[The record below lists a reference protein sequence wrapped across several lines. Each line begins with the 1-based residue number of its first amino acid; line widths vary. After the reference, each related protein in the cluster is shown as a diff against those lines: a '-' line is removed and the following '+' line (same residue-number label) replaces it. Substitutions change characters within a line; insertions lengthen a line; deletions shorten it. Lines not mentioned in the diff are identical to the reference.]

1 MPQKN
6 ECSNIKNLKAFLL
19 FILLSLPT
27 FFIVNKIYAA
37 DDFKSIMQLIEK
49 GEKEKAAQQIDQY
62 LKTNPNDPQVI
73 FIKGV
78 VNAELGK
85 YNEAIQAFTYL
96 TEKHPSLPEPFN
108 NLAVLYAEL
117 GDYDKAQKALE
128 SAIKTHPSYAT
139 AHVNLGDL
147 YTKRATV
154 AYNKALEIDRTNVQ
168 AKTKLSLIKK
178 LFNANDIE
186 PPVAPISTPTQVA
199 VNGDVNKK
207 PVITQVAPANPQP
220 PVAAPASASNSQPLK
235 TLPQEIPAV
244 KNNVSNIGESEI
256 NTFITEWAEAWSS
269 KNINVYLA
277 KYSPNFKTPNGES
290 FADWQDSR
298 KNRILGKDIITVEV
312 SEPRITR
319 KGDSF
324 AQVTFKQKYT
334 SNKLSQVSSKT
345 LILRKDGAVWFI
357 EQEYSGKQ

>member
-1 MPQKN
+1 MSQKN
-6 ECSNIKNLKAFLL
+6 ECSNIKNLKGFLL
-19 FILLSLPT
+19 FILLSLST
-27 FFIVNKIYAA
+27 FFISNEIYAA

-62 LKTNPNDPQVI
+62 LKMNPNDPQVI

-78 VNAELGK
+78 VNAELGR

-96 TEKHPSLPEPFN
+96 AEKHPSLPEPFN

-128 SAIKTHPSYAT
+128 SAIRTHPSYAT

-154 AYNKALEIDRTNVQ
+154 AYNKALEIDKTNVQ

-178 LFNANDIE
+178 LFNANDIKV
-186 PPVAPISTPTQVA
+186 PVTPISTPVQIATNNDGA
-199 VNGDVNKK
+199 KK
-207 PVITQVAPANPQP
+207 PVITQIAPANPTP
-220 PVAAPASASNSQPLK
+220 APASITLAPKN
-235 TLPQEIPAV
+235 LPQEVALI
-244 KNNVSNIGESEI
+244 KNNTPNNNETEI
-256 NTFITEWAEAWSS
+256 NSFVTEWADAWSS
-269 KNINVYLA
+269 KNINSYFA
-277 KYSPNFKTPNGES
+277 KYSSNFKTPNGES

-298 KNRILGKDIITVEV
+298 KNRILGKDIIAIEV
-312 SEPRITR
+312 SELKITR

-324 AQVTFKQKYT
+324 AQIIFKQKYT
-334 SNKLSQVSSKT
+334 SNKLSQISSKT
-345 LILRKDGAVWFI
+345 LILRKDDSAWFI

>member
-6 ECSNIKNLKAFLL
+6 KCSNIKNLKGFLL
-19 FILLSLPT
+19 FILLFLST
-27 FFIVNKIYAA
+27 FFIANDIYAA

-49 GEKEKAAQQIDQY
+49 GEKEKAAQQIDLY

-78 VNAELGK
+78 VKAELGK
-85 YNEAIQAFTYL
+85 YNEAILAFTYL

-117 GDYDKAQKALE
+117 GDYDKAQRALE

-154 AYNKALEIDRTNVQ
+154 AYNKALEIDKTNVQ

-178 LFNANDIE
+178 LFNANDIKA
-186 PPVAPISTPTQVA
+186 PVTPITQPTQLA
-199 VNGDVNKK
+199 ANDANKK
-207 PVITQVAPANPQP
+207 PATAQATIVTP
-220 PVAAPASASNSQPLK
+220 PPPTSNVQLPKNLSQEMPS
-235 TLPQEIPAV
+235 I
-244 KNNVSNIGESEI
+244 KNNIANNSDSEI
-256 NTFITEWAEAWSS
+256 DSFVSEWAEAWSS
-269 KNINVYLA
+269 KNINAYLA

-290 FADWQDSR
+290 FSDWQESR
-298 KNRILGKDIITVEV
+298 RNRIVGKDIITVEV
-312 SEPRITR
+312 SGTNISR
-319 KGDSF
+319 KGDSS

-334 SNKLSQVSSKT
+334 SNKLSQTSSKT
-345 LILRKDGAVWFI
+345 LILRKESSGWLI

>member
-6 ECSNIKNLKAFLL
+6 ECSNIKNLKGFLL
-19 FILLSLPT
+19 FILLSLST
-27 FFIVNKIYAA
+27 FFLATEVYAA

-62 LKTNPNDPQVI
+62 LKANPNDPQVI

-96 TEKHPSLPEPFN
+96 TEKHPNLPEPFN

-154 AYNKALEIDRTNVQ
+154 AYNKALEIDKTNVQ

-178 LFNANDIE
+178 LFNANDIKV
-186 PPVAPISTPTQVA
+186 PAAPISAPVQIATNIDT
-199 VNGDVNKK
+199 NKK
-207 PVITQVAPANPQP
+207 PAVVQVTPGNIAPPSS
-220 PVAAPASASNSQPLK
+220 AANSQPQK
-235 TLPQEIPAV
+235 SITPESPPI
-244 KNNVSNIGESEI
+244 KNNAPNLNESEI
-256 NTFITEWAEAWSS
+256 NTFLSEWAEAWSS
-269 KNINVYLA
+269 KNISAYLA

-290 FADWQDSR
+290 FSDWQESR
-298 KNRILGKDIITVEV
+298 KNRILGKDGISVEV
-312 SEPRITR
+312 SEPKIIK

-324 AQVTFKQKYT
+324 AQVNFKQKYT
-334 SNKLSQVSSKT
+334 SNKLSQISSKT
-345 LILRKDGAVWFI
+345 LILRKDGSAWLI

>member
-6 ECSNIKNLKAFLL
+6 EYSNIKNLKGFLL
-19 FILLSLPT
+19 FILLSLST
-27 FFIVNKIYAA
+27 FFIANEIYAA

-62 LKTNPNDPQVI
+62 LKANPNDPQVI

-78 VNAELGK
+78 VKAELGK

-128 SAIKTHPSYAT
+128 SAIKTHPSYST

-154 AYNKALEIDRTNVQ
+154 AYNKALEIDKTNVQ

-178 LFNANDIE
+178 LFNANDIKV
-186 PPVAPISTPTQVA
+186 PVAPISQPVQIATNEVIKKPAPAPTQA
-199 VNGDVNKK
+199 AI
-207 PVITQVAPANPQP
+207 PSAPTSNAQP
-220 PVAAPASASNSQPLK
+220 PKN
-235 TLPQEIPAV
+235 LPQEIPST
-244 KNNVSNIGESEI
+244 KNNTANNSDSEI
-256 NTFITEWAEAWSS
+256 ESFVTEWAEAWSS
-269 KNINVYLA
+269 KNITSYLA
-277 KYSPNFKTPNGES
+277 KYSPNFKTPKGES
-290 FADWQDSR
+290 FSDWQESR
-298 KNRILGKDIITVEV
+298 RNRIIGKDIITIEV
-312 SEPRITR
+312 SGTNISS
-319 KGDSF
+319 KGNSF

-334 SNKLSQVSSKT
+334 SNKLSQISSKT
-345 LILRKDGAVWFI
+345 LILRKEGSAWFI

>member
-6 ECSNIKNLKAFLL
+6 ECSNIKNIKGFLL
-19 FILLSLPT
+19 FILLSLST
-27 FFIVNKIYAA
+27 FFIANDIYAA
-37 DDFKSIMQLIEK
+37 DDFKAIMQLIEK
-49 GEKEKAAQQIDQY
+49 GEKEKAAQQIDLY

-78 VNAELGK
+78 VKAELGK
-85 YNEAIQAFTYL
+85 YNEAILAFTYL

-154 AYNKALEIDRTNVQ
+154 AYNKALEIDKTNLQ

-178 LFNANDIE
+178 LFNANDIKA
-186 PPVAPISTPTQVA
+186 PVAPTSQPVQIAT
-199 VNGDVNKK
+199 NDVNKK
-207 PVITQVAPANPQP
+207 PAIAQSTMTSPPAQTANVRP
-220 PVAAPASASNSQPLK
+220 PKN
-235 TLPQEIPAV
+235 LPQEMPSV
-244 KNNVSNIGESEI
+244 KNNIANNSDSEI
-256 NTFITEWAEAWSS
+256 DSFLAEWAEAWSS
-269 KNINVYLA
+269 KNVNAYLA
-277 KYSPNFKTPNGES
+277 KYSSNFRTPNGES
-290 FADWQDSR
+290 FSDWQESR
-298 KNRILGKDIITVEV
+298 RNRIVGKDIITVEV
-312 SEPRITR
+312 SGTNISR

-334 SNKLSQVSSKT
+334 SNKLTQISSKT
-345 LILRKDGAVWFI
+345 LILRKEGSGWFI

>member
-6 ECSNIKNLKAFLL
+6 ECSNIKNLKGFLL
-19 FILLSLPT
+19 FILLSLST
-27 FFIVNKIYAA
+27 FFIANDIYAA

-49 GEKEKAAQQIDQY
+49 GEKEKAAQQIDLY

-78 VNAELGK
+78 VKAELGK
-85 YNEAIQAFTYL
+85 YNEAILAFTYL

-154 AYNKALEIDRTNVQ
+154 AYNKALEIDKTNLQ

-178 LFNANDIE
+178 LFNANDIKA
-186 PPVAPISTPTQVA
+186 PVAPTSQPVQIAT
-199 VNGDVNKK
+199 NDVNKK
-207 PVITQVAPANPQP
+207 PAIAQSTMTSPPAQTANVQP
-220 PVAAPASASNSQPLK
+220 PK
-235 TLPQEIPAV
+235 I
-244 KNNVSNIGESEI
+244 
-256 NTFITEWAEAWSS
+256 
-269 KNINVYLA
+269 Y
-277 KYSPNFKTPNGES
+277 
-290 FADWQDSR
+290 
-298 KNRILGKDIITVEV
+298 
-312 SEPRITR
+312 
-319 KGDSF
+319 
-324 AQVTFKQKYT
+324 
-334 SNKLSQVSSKT
+334 
-345 LILRKDGAVWFI
+345 LRKCLLLKI
-357 EQEYSGKQ
+357 I

>member
-6 ECSNIKNLKAFLL
+6 ECSNIKNLKGFLL
-19 FILLSLPT
+19 FILLSLST
-27 FFIVNKIYAA
+27 FFIANEIYAV

-62 LKTNPNDPQVI
+62 LKANPNDPQVI

-78 VNAELGK
+78 VKAELGK

-128 SAIKTHPSYAT
+128 SAIKTHPSYST

-154 AYNKALEIDRTNVQ
+154 AYNKALEIDKTNVQ

-178 LFNANDIE
+178 LFNANDIKAS
-186 PPVAPISTPTQVA
+186 VAPISQPVQIA
-199 VNGDVNKK
+199 NNDAIKK
-207 PVITQVAPANPQP
+207 
-220 PVAAPASASNSQPLK
+220 PVAAPTQAAIPSAPTSNAQPPK
-235 TLPQEIPAV
+235 NLPQEIPST
-244 KNNVSNIGESEI
+244 KNNTANNSDSEI
-256 NTFITEWAEAWSS
+256 ESFVTEWAEAWSS
-269 KNINVYLA
+269 KNITSYLA
-277 KYSPNFKTPNGES
+277 KYSPNFKTPKGES
-290 FADWQDSR
+290 FSDWQESR
-298 KNRILGKDIITVEV
+298 RNRIIGKDIITIEV
-312 SEPRITR
+312 SGTNISS
-319 KGDSF
+319 KGNSF

-334 SNKLSQVSSKT
+334 SNKLSQISSKT
-345 LILRKDGAVWFI
+345 LILRKEGSAWFI

>member
-6 ECSNIKNLKAFLL
+6 ECSNIKNLKGFLL
-19 FILLSLPT
+19 FILLSIST
-27 FFIVNKIYAA
+27 FFIANEIYAA

-154 AYNKALEIDRTNVQ
+154 AYNKALEIDKTNVQ

-178 LFNANDIE
+178 LFNANDIK
-186 PPVAPISTPTQVA
+186 PPVTPTSTPAQVA
-199 VNGDVNKK
+199 ANNDVNKK
-207 PVITQVAPANPQP
+207 PVIAQATAANPTLP
-220 PVAAPASASNSQPLK
+220 AAASASNTQPPK
-235 TLPQEIPAV
+235 NLPQETPAV
-244 KNNVSNIGESEI
+244 NNASNISESEI

-269 KNINVYLA
+269 KNINGYLA

-290 FADWQDSR
+290 FVDWQDSR

-312 SEPRITR
+312 SEPKISR

-334 SNKLSQVSSKT
+334 SNKLSQISSKT
-345 LILRKDGAVWFI
+345 LILRKDGAAWFI

>member
-6 ECSNIKNLKAFLL
+6 ECSNIKNLKGFLL
-19 FILLSLPT
+19 FILLSLST
-27 FFIVNKIYAA
+27 FFIANEIYAA

-62 LKTNPNDPQVI
+62 LKANPNDPQVI

-78 VNAELGK
+78 VKAELGK

-128 SAIKTHPSYAT
+128 SAIKTHPSYST

-154 AYNKALEIDRTNVQ
+154 AYNKALEIDKTNVQ

-178 LFNANDIE
+178 LFNANDIKA
-186 PPVAPISTPTQVA
+186 PVTPISQPVQIAT
-199 VNGDVNKK
+199 NDIIKK
-207 PVITQVAPANPQP
+207 PAAAQAQVVIPPAPTSNAQ
-220 PVAAPASASNSQPLK
+220 APKN
-235 TLPQEIPAV
+235 LPQEIPSI
-244 KNNVSNIGESEI
+244 KNNMANNSDSEI
-256 NTFITEWAEAWSS
+256 DSFVTEWAEAWSS
-269 KNINVYLA
+269 KNITSYLA
-277 KYSPNFKTPNGES
+277 KYSPNFKTPNGDS
-290 FADWQDSR
+290 FSDWQESR
-298 KNRILGKDIITVEV
+298 RNRIIGKDIITIEV
-312 SEPRITR
+312 SGTSISR

-334 SNKLSQVSSKT
+334 SNKLSQISSKT
-345 LILRKDGAVWFI
+345 LILRKEGSAWFI

>member
-6 ECSNIKNLKAFLL
+6 ECSNIKNLKGFLL
-19 FILLSLPT
+19 FILLSLST
-27 FFIVNKIYAA
+27 FFIANDINAA

-49 GEKEKAAQQIDQY
+49 GEKEKAAQQIDLY

-78 VNAELGK
+78 VKAELGK
-85 YNEAIQAFTYL
+85 YNEAILAFTYL

-154 AYNKALEIDRTNVQ
+154 AYNKALEIDKTNLQ

-178 LFNANDIE
+178 LFNANDIK
-186 PPVAPISTPTQVA
+186 A
-199 VNGDVNKK
+199 
-207 PVITQVAPANPQP
+207 
-220 PVAAPASASNSQPLK
+220 PVAAATSQPVQIATMTTPPAQTVNVQPPK
-235 TLPQEIPAV
+235 NLPHEMPSV
-244 KNNVSNIGESEI
+244 KNNIANNSDSEI
-256 NTFITEWAEAWSS
+256 DSFLAEWAEAWSS
-269 KNINVYLA
+269 KNVNAYLA
-277 KYSPNFKTPNGES
+277 KYSSNFRTPNGES
-290 FADWQDSR
+290 FSDWQESR
-298 KNRILGKDIITVEV
+298 RNRILGKDIITVEV
-312 SEPRITR
+312 SGTNISR

-334 SNKLSQVSSKT
+334 SNKLTQISSKT
-345 LILRKDGAVWFI
+345 LILRKEGSGWFI

>member
-6 ECSNIKNLKAFLL
+6 ECSNIKNLKGFLL
-19 FILLSLPT
+19 FILLSLTT
-27 FFIVNKIYAA
+27 FFIANEIYAA

-85 YNEAIQAFTYL
+85 YNEAIQSFTYL
-96 TEKHPSLPEPFN
+96 TEKHPNLPEPFN

-154 AYNKALEIDRTNVQ
+154 AYNKALEIDKTNVQ

-178 LFNANDIE
+178 LFNANDIK
-186 PPVAPISTPTQVA
+186 PPVTPITTPAQVVA
-199 VNGDVNKK
+199 NNDINKK
-207 PVITQVAPANPQP
+207 PVITQVTPTNPLP
-220 PVAAPASASNSQPLK
+220 PVSASSASNSQPPK
-235 TLPQEIPAV
+235 NLPQDAPVV
-244 KNNVSNIGESEI
+244 KNNTSNTGESEI

-269 KNINVYLA
+269 KNINSYLS

-290 FADWQDSR
+290 FTDWKESR
-298 KNRILGKDIITVEV
+298 KNRILGKDIITIEI
-312 SEPRITR
+312 SEPKITR

-324 AQVTFKQKYT
+324 AQITFKQKYT
-334 SNKLSQVSSKT
+334 SNKLSQFSSKT
-345 LILRKDGAVWFI
+345 LILRKDGAMWFI

>member
-6 ECSNIKNLKAFLL
+6 ECSNIKNLKGFLL
-19 FILLSLPT
+19 FILLSLST
-27 FFIVNKIYAA
+27 FFIANEIYAA

-96 TEKHPSLPEPFN
+96 TEKYPSLPEPFN

-154 AYNKALEIDRTNVQ
+154 AYNKALEIDKTNVQ

-178 LFNANDIE
+178 LFNANDIKA
-186 PPVAPISTPTQVA
+186 PLTPISTPVQVA
-199 VNGDVNKK
+199 ANNDTAKK
-207 PVITQVAPANPQP
+207 TAITQTAPANPTP
-220 PVAAPASASNSQPLK
+220 PPTASVIPAPKN
-235 TLPQEIPAV
+235 LPQEVAPV
-244 KNNVSNIGESEI
+244 KNNTSSSNEAEI

-269 KNINVYLA
+269 KNISGYLA
-277 KYSPNFKTPNGES
+277 KYSTNFKTPNGES
-290 FADWQDSR
+290 FSDWQDSR
-298 KNRILGKDIITVEV
+298 RNRILGKDIITVEV
-312 SEPRITR
+312 SEPKILR

-334 SNKLSQVSSKT
+334 SNKLSQISSKT
-345 LILRKDGAVWFI
+345 LILRKDGAAWFI

>member
-1 MPQKN
+1 
-6 ECSNIKNLKAFLL
+6 
-19 FILLSLPT
+19 
-27 FFIVNKIYAA
+27 
-37 DDFKSIMQLIEK
+37 MQLIEK
-49 GEKEKAAQQIDQY
+49 GEKEKAAQQIDLY

-78 VNAELGK
+78 VKAELGK
-85 YNEAIQAFTYL
+85 YNEAILAFTYL

-117 GDYDKAQKALE
+117 GDYDKAQRALE

-154 AYNKALEIDRTNVQ
+154 AYNKALEIDKTNVQ

-178 LFNANDIE
+178 LFNANDIKA
-186 PPVAPISTPTQVA
+186 PVTPITQPTQLA
-199 VNGDVNKK
+199 ANDANKK
-207 PVITQVAPANPQP
+207 PATAQATIVTP
-220 PVAAPASASNSQPLK
+220 PPPTSNVQLPK
-235 TLPQEIPAV
+235 NLPQEMPSI
-244 KNNVSNIGESEI
+244 KNNIANNSDSEI
-256 NTFITEWAEAWSS
+256 DSFVSEWAEAWSS
-269 KNINVYLA
+269 KNINAYLA

-290 FADWQDSR
+290 FSDWQESR
-298 KNRILGKDIITVEV
+298 KNRIVGKDIITVEV
-312 SEPRITR
+312 SGTNISR
-319 KGDSF
+319 KGDSS

-334 SNKLSQVSSKT
+334 SNKLSQTSSKT
-345 LILRKDGAVWFI
+345 LILRKESSGWLI

>member
-6 ECSNIKNLKAFLL
+6 ECSNIKNLKGFLL
-19 FILLSLPT
+19 FILLSLST
-27 FFIVNKIYAA
+27 FFIANDIYAA
-37 DDFKSIMQLIEK
+37 DDFKAIMQLIEK
-49 GEKEKAAQQIDQY
+49 GEKEKAAQQIDLY

-78 VNAELGK
+78 VKAELGK
-85 YNEAIQAFTYL
+85 YNEAILAFTYL

-154 AYNKALEIDRTNVQ
+154 AYNKALEIDKTNLQ

-178 LFNANDIE
+178 LFNVNDIKA
-186 PPVAPISTPTQVA
+186 PVAAATSQSVQIAT
-199 VNGDVNKK
+199 NDVNKK
-207 PVITQVAPANPQP
+207 PEIAQSTMSTPPAQNANVQP
-220 PVAAPASASNSQPLK
+220 PKN
-235 TLPQEIPAV
+235 LPQEMPSV
-244 KNNVSNIGESEI
+244 KSNIANNSDSEI
-256 NTFITEWAEAWSS
+256 DSFLAEWAEAWSS
-269 KNINVYLA
+269 KNVNAYLA
-277 KYSPNFKTPNGES
+277 KYSSNFRTPNGES
-290 FADWQDSR
+290 FSDWQESR
-298 KNRILGKDIITVEV
+298 RNRIVGKDIITVEV
-312 SEPRITR
+312 SRTNISR

-334 SNKLSQVSSKT
+334 SNKLTQISSKT
-345 LILRKDGAVWFI
+345 LILRKEGSGWFI

>member
-6 ECSNIKNLKAFLL
+6 ECSNIKNLKGFLL
-19 FILLSLPT
+19 FILLSIFT
-27 FFIVNKIYAA
+27 FFIANKIYAA

-154 AYNKALEIDRTNVQ
+154 AYNKALEIDKTNLQ

-178 LFNANDIE
+178 LFNANDIK
-186 PPVAPISTPTQVA
+186 PPVTPISTPAQVVA
-199 VNGDVNKK
+199 NNDANKK
-207 PVITQVAPANPQP
+207 PVIAQATPANPSP
-220 PVAAPASASNSQPLK
+220 AAPASASNTPPVK
-235 TLPQEIPAV
+235 NLPQETPAV
-244 KNNVSNIGESEI
+244 KNNASNIGESEI

-269 KNINVYLA
+269 KNINGYLA
-277 KYSPNFKTPNGES
+277 KYSPNFKTPNGEN

-312 SEPRITR
+312 SEPKITK

-334 SNKLSQVSSKT
+334 SNKLSQISSKT
-345 LILRKDGAVWFI
+345 LILRKDGAAWFI

>member
-6 ECSNIKNLKAFLL
+6 ECSNIKNLKGFLL
-19 FILLSLPT
+19 FILLSIST
-27 FFIVNKIYAA
+27 FFIANEIYAA

-154 AYNKALEIDRTNVQ
+154 AYNKALEIDKTNVQ

-178 LFNANDIE
+178 LFNANDIK
-186 PPVAPISTPTQVA
+186 PPVTPTSTPVQVA
-199 VNGDVNKK
+199 ANNDVNKK
-207 PVITQVAPANPQP
+207 PVIAQATAANPTLP
-220 PVAAPASASNSQPLK
+220 AAASASNTQPPK
-235 TLPQEIPAV
+235 NLPQETPAV
-244 KNNVSNIGESEI
+244 KNNASNISESEI

-269 KNINVYLA
+269 KNINGYLA

-290 FADWQDSR
+290 FVDWQDSR

-312 SEPRITR
+312 SEPKITR

-334 SNKLSQVSSKT
+334 SNKLSQISSKT
-345 LILRKDGAVWFI
+345 LILRKDGAAWFI

>member
-6 ECSNIKNLKAFLL
+6 ECSNIKNLKGFLV
-19 FILLSLPT
+19 FIVLSLST
-27 FFIVNKIYAA
+27 FFIANEIYAA

-62 LKTNPNDPQVI
+62 LKVNPNDPQVI

-108 NLAVLYAEL
+108 NLAVIYAEL

-128 SAIKTHPSYAT
+128 SAIKTHPSYST

-154 AYNKALEIDRTNVQ
+154 AYNKALDIDKTNVQ

-178 LFNANDIE
+178 LFNANDIKA
-186 PPVAPISTPTQVA
+186 PVAPISQPVQIAT
-199 VNGDVNKK
+199 NDVIKK
-207 PVITQVAPANPQP
+207 PATVQAQAANSPAPTSNAQP
-220 PVAAPASASNSQPLK
+220 SKN
-235 TLPQEIPAV
+235 LPQEIPSI
-244 KNNVSNIGESEI
+244 KNNMANNSDSEI
-256 NTFITEWAEAWSS
+256 DSFVTEWAEAWSS
-269 KNINVYLA
+269 KNITSYLA
-277 KYSPNFKTPNGES
+277 KYSSNFKTPTGES
-290 FADWQDSR
+290 FSDWQESR
-298 KNRILGKDIITVEV
+298 RSRIVGKGIITVEV
-312 SEPRITR
+312 SGTNISR

-324 AQVTFKQKYT
+324 ARVTFKQKYT
-334 SNKLSQVSSKT
+334 SNKLSQISSKT
-345 LILRKDGAVWFI
+345 LILRKEGSGWFI

>member
-6 ECSNIKNLKAFLL
+6 ECSNIKNIKGFLL
-19 FILLSLPT
+19 FILLSLST
-27 FFIVNKIYAA
+27 FFIANDIYAA
-37 DDFKSIMQLIEK
+37 DDFKAIMQLIEK
-49 GEKEKAAQQIDQY
+49 GEKEKAAQQIDLY

-78 VNAELGK
+78 VKAELGK
-85 YNEAIQAFTYL
+85 YNEAILAFTYL

-128 SAIKTHPSYAT
+128 SAIKTHPSYST

-154 AYNKALEIDRTNVQ
+154 AYNKALEIDKTNLQ

-178 LFNANDIE
+178 LFNANDIKA
-186 PPVAPISTPTQVA
+186 PVAPTSQPVQIAT
-199 VNGDVNKK
+199 NDVNKK
-207 PVITQVAPANPQP
+207 PVIAQSTMTSPPAQTTNVQP
-220 PVAAPASASNSQPLK
+220 PKN
-235 TLPQEIPAV
+235 LPQEMPSV
-244 KNNVSNIGESEI
+244 KDNIANNSDSEI
-256 NTFITEWAEAWSS
+256 DSFLAEWAEAWSS
-269 KNINVYLA
+269 KNVNAYLA
-277 KYSPNFKTPNGES
+277 KYSSNFRTPNGES
-290 FADWQDSR
+290 FSDWQESR
-298 KNRILGKDIITVEV
+298 RNRIVGKDIITVEV
-312 SEPRITR
+312 SGTNISR

-334 SNKLSQVSSKT
+334 SNKLTQISSKT
-345 LILRKDGAVWFI
+345 LILRKEGSGWFI

>member
-6 ECSNIKNLKAFLL
+6 ECSNMRNLKGFLL
-19 FILLSLPT
+19 FILLSLSA
-27 FFIVNKIYAA
+27 FFLVAEVYAA

-78 VNAELGK
+78 INAELGK

-108 NLAVLYAEL
+108 NLAVLYAEV

-154 AYNKALEIDRTNVQ
+154 AYNKALEIDKTNTQ

-178 LFNANDIE
+178 LFNANDIKVPVTPIS
-186 PPVAPISTPTQVA
+186 PPVQIATNNEANKKALVIQATPT
-199 VNGDVNKK
+199 NI
-207 PVITQVAPANPQP
+207 PPPSPATNPQP
-220 PVAAPASASNSQPLK
+220 QKSVAPESPP
-235 TLPQEIPAV
+235 T
-244 KNNVSNIGESEI
+244 KNNVPNASESEI
-256 NTFITEWAEAWSS
+256 NSFLTEWAEAWSS
-269 KNINVYLA
+269 KNISAYLA
-277 KYSPNFKTPNGES
+277 KYSTNFKTPNGES
-290 FADWQDSR
+290 FSDWQESR
-298 KNRILGKDIITVEV
+298 KNRILGKDGISLEV
-312 SEPRITR
+312 SEPKILR

-324 AQVTFKQKYT
+324 AQVNFKQKYT
-334 SNKLSQVSSKT
+334 SNKLSQISSKT
-345 LILRKDGAVWFI
+345 LILRKDGSIWLI

>member
-6 ECSNIKNLKAFLL
+6 ECSNNKNLKGFLL
-19 FILLSLPT
+19 FFLLSLST
-27 FFIVNKIYAA
+27 FFITNEIFAA

-154 AYNKALEIDRTNVQ
+154 AYNKALEIDKTNVQ

-178 LFNANDIE
+178 LFNANDIKA
-186 PPVAPISTPTQVA
+186 PVNPVSTPVQVA
-199 VNGDVNKK
+199 ANNDVAKK
-207 PVITQVAPANPQP
+207 PVITQTAPPNSTQMSAVAATPALKNPPQEVAP
-220 PVAAPASASNSQPLK
+220 
-235 TLPQEIPAV
+235 V
-244 KNNVSNIGESEI
+244 KNNTSNNNEAEI
-256 NTFITEWAEAWSS
+256 ITFITEWAEAWSS
-269 KNINVYLA
+269 KNINGYLS

-312 SEPRITR
+312 SEPKISR

-334 SNKLSQVSSKT
+334 SNKLSQISSKT
-345 LILRKDGAVWFI
+345 LILRKDGAAWLI

>member
-6 ECSNIKNLKAFLL
+6 ECSNIKNLKGFLL
-19 FILLSLPT
+19 FILLSLST
-27 FFIVNKIYAA
+27 FFIANDINAA

-49 GEKEKAAQQIDQY
+49 GEKEKAAQQIDLY

-78 VNAELGK
+78 VKAELGK
-85 YNEAIQAFTYL
+85 YNEAILAFTYL

-147 YTKRATV
+147 YTKLATV
-154 AYNKALEIDRTNVQ
+154 AYNKALEIDKTNLQ

-178 LFNANDIE
+178 LFNVNDIKA
-186 PPVAPISTPTQVA
+186 PVAAATSQSVQIAT
-199 VNGDVNKK
+199 NEVNKK
-207 PVITQVAPANPQP
+207 PEIAQSTMSTPPAQNANVQP
-220 PVAAPASASNSQPLK
+220 PKN
-235 TLPQEIPAV
+235 LPQEMPSV
-244 KNNVSNIGESEI
+244 KSNIANNSDSEI
-256 NTFITEWAEAWSS
+256 DSFLAEWAEAWSS
-269 KNINVYLA
+269 KNVNAYLA
-277 KYSPNFKTPNGES
+277 KYSSNFRTPNGES
-290 FADWQDSR
+290 FSDWQESR
-298 KNRILGKDIITVEV
+298 RNRILGKDIITVEV
-312 SEPRITR
+312 SGTNISR

-334 SNKLSQVSSKT
+334 SNKLTQISSKT
-345 LILRKDGAVWFI
+345 LILRKESSGWFI

>member
-6 ECSNIKNLKAFLL
+6 ECSNIKNLKGFLL
-19 FILLSLPT
+19 FILLSLTT
-27 FFIVNKIYAA
+27 FFIANEIYAA

-62 LKTNPNDPQVI
+62 LKTTPNDPQVI

-85 YNEAIQAFTYL
+85 YNEAIQSFTHL
-96 TEKHPSLPEPFN
+96 TEKHPNLPEPFN
-108 NLAVLYAEL
+108 NPAVLYAEL

-154 AYNKALEIDRTNVQ
+154 AYNKALEIDKTNVQ

-178 LFNANDIE
+178 LFNANDIK
-186 PPVAPISTPTQVA
+186 PPVTPITTPAQVA
-199 VNGDVNKK
+199 ANNDVNKK
-207 PVITQVAPANPQP
+207 PVIAQATATNSVP
-220 PVAAPASASNSQPLK
+220 PAPASASNTTPSK
-235 TLPQEIPAV
+235 NLPQEAPAV
-244 KNNVSNIGESEI
+244 KNNISNIGESEI

-269 KNINVYLA
+269 KNINVYFA

-312 SEPRITR
+312 SEPKITR

-324 AQVTFKQKYT
+324 AQVIFKQKYI
-334 SNKLSQVSSKT
+334 SNTLSQVSSKT
-345 LILRKDGAVWFI
+345 LILRKDGAAWFI

>member
-6 ECSNIKNLKAFLL
+6 ECSNIKNLKGFLL
-19 FILLSLPT
+19 FILLSLST
-27 FFIVNKIYAA
+27 FFIANEIYAA

-62 LKTNPNDPQVI
+62 LKANPNDPQVI

-78 VNAELGK
+78 VKAELGK

-128 SAIKTHPSYAT
+128 SAIKTHPSYST

-154 AYNKALEIDRTNVQ
+154 AYNKALEIDKTNVQ

-178 LFNANDIE
+178 LFNANDIKA
-186 PPVAPISTPTQVA
+186 PVAPISQPVQIAT
-199 VNGDVNKK
+199 NDVIKK
-207 PVITQVAPANPQP
+207 PVAAQTQAAIPPAPTSNAQP
-220 PVAAPASASNSQPLK
+220 PKN
-235 TLPQEIPAV
+235 LPQEMPST
-244 KNNVSNIGESEI
+244 KNNTANNSDSEI
-256 NTFITEWAEAWSS
+256 ESFVTEWAEAWSS
-269 KNINVYLA
+269 KNITSYLA
-277 KYSPNFKTPNGES
+277 KYSPNFKTPKGES
-290 FADWQDSR
+290 FSDWQESR
-298 KNRILGKDIITVEV
+298 RNRIIGKDIITIEV
-312 SEPRITR
+312 SGTNISS
-319 KGDSF
+319 KGNSF

-334 SNKLSQVSSKT
+334 SNKLSQISSKT
-345 LILRKDGAVWFI
+345 LILRKEGSAWFI

>member
-6 ECSNIKNLKAFLL
+6 ECSNIKNLKGFLL
-19 FILLSLPT
+19 FILLSLST
-27 FFIVNKIYAA
+27 FFIANEIYAA

-62 LKTNPNDPQVI
+62 LKANPNDPQVI

-78 VNAELGK
+78 VKAELGK

-128 SAIKTHPSYAT
+128 SAIKTHPSYST

-154 AYNKALEIDRTNVQ
+154 AYNKALEIDKTNVQ

-178 LFNANDIE
+178 LFNANDIKA
-186 PPVAPISTPTQVA
+186 PVAPISQPVQIATNEVI
-199 VNGDVNKK
+199 KK
-207 PVITQVAPANPQP
+207 PTTAQAQAVIPPAPTSNAQP
-220 PVAAPASASNSQPLK
+220 PKN
-235 TLPQEIPAV
+235 LPQEVPST
-244 KNNVSNIGESEI
+244 KNNITNNSDSEI
-256 NTFITEWAEAWSS
+256 DSFITEWAEAWSS
-269 KNINVYLA
+269 KNITSYLA

-290 FADWQDSR
+290 FSDWQESR
-298 KNRILGKDIITVEV
+298 RNRIIGKDIITIEV
-312 SEPRITR
+312 SGTNISR

-334 SNKLSQVSSKT
+334 SNKLSQISSKT
-345 LILRKDGAVWFI
+345 LILRKESSAWFI

>member
-6 ECSNIKNLKAFLL
+6 ECSNIKNLKGFLL
-19 FILLSLPT
+19 FILLSLST
-27 FFIVNKIYAA
+27 FFIANDIYAA

-49 GEKEKAAQQIDQY
+49 GEKEKAAQQIDLY

-78 VNAELGK
+78 VKAELGK
-85 YNEAIQAFTYL
+85 YNEAILAFTYL

-154 AYNKALEIDRTNVQ
+154 AYNKALEIDKTNLQ

-178 LFNANDIE
+178 LFNANDIK
-186 PPVAPISTPTQVA
+186 APMPGLILSVHVKEGQEV
-199 VNGDVNKK
+199 
-207 PVITQVAPANPQP
+207 
-220 PVAAPASASNSQPLK
+220 LK
-235 TLPQEIPAV
+235 GSYIIHHIKCNE
-244 KNNVSNIGESEI
+244 EI
-256 NTFITEWAEAWSS
+256 NSFQIWIESPYTKEVVCWKYFVGMPVSVEY
-269 KNINVYLA
+269 NIN
-277 KYSPNFKTPNGES
+277 F
-290 FADWQDSR
+290 
-298 KNRILGKDIITVEV
+298 
-312 SEPRITR
+312 
-319 KGDSF
+319 
-324 AQVTFKQKYT
+324 
-334 SNKLSQVSSKT
+334 
-345 LILRKDGAVWFI
+345 
-357 EQEYSGKQ
+357 

>member
-6 ECSNIKNLKAFLL
+6 ECSNIKNLKGFLL
-19 FILLSLPT
+19 FILLSLST
-27 FFIVNKIYAA
+27 FFLTNEIYAA

-154 AYNKALEIDRTNVQ
+154 AYNKALEIDKTNVQ

-178 LFNANDIE
+178 RRMRTRFVFLVSTCPFKVEEEENE
-186 PPVAPISTPTQVA
+186 VEVA
-199 VNGDVNKK
+199 
-207 PVITQVAPANPQP
+207 
-220 PVAAPASASNSQPLK
+220 
-235 TLPQEIPAV
+235 
-244 KNNVSNIGESEI
+244 
-256 NTFITEWAEAWSS
+256 TEKDQKLVTIKEA
-269 KNINVYLA
+269 L
-277 KYSPNFKTPNGES
+277 ES
-290 FADWQDSR
+290 FKVVFDFFESQCVENEKFEADLDNLASVKISLEKLKESSIKQSKIDSYFNY
-298 KNRILGKDIITVEV
+298 K
-312 SEPRITR
+312 
-319 KGDSF
+319 
-324 AQVTFKQKYT
+324 
-334 SNKLSQVSSKT
+334 
-345 LILRKDGAVWFI
+345 
-357 EQEYSGKQ
+357 

>member
-6 ECSNIKNLKAFLL
+6 KRSNIKNLKGFLL
-19 FILLSLPT
+19 FTLLSLST
-27 FFIVNKIYAA
+27 FFIANEIYAT

-49 GEKEKAAQQIDQY
+49 GEKEKAAQQIDHY

-96 TEKHPSLPEPFN
+96 TDKHPSLPEPFN

-154 AYNKALEIDRTNVQ
+154 AYNKALEIDKTNVQ

-178 LFNANDIE
+178 LFNASDIK
-186 PPVAPISTPTQVA
+186 PPTTPTSTPVQVV
-199 VNGDVNKK
+199 VNNDANKRHALA
-207 PVITQVAPANPQP
+207 PVISANPP
-220 PVAAPASASNSQPLK
+220 PTIAASASNTQPPK
-235 TLPQEIPAV
+235 SLPQEAPAI
-244 KNNVSNIGESEI
+244 KNNGSNIAETEI

-269 KNINVYLA
+269 KNINDYLG
-277 KYSPNFKTPNGES
+277 KYSPNFKTPHGES
-290 FADWQDSR
+290 FSEWQDSR
-298 KNRILGKDIITVEV
+298 KNKILSKDIITVQI
-312 SEPRITR
+312 SELKIST
-319 KGDSF
+319 KSDSF

-334 SNKLSQVSSKT
+334 SNKLTQISNKA
-345 LILRKDGAVWFI
+345 LILRKDGASWFI
-357 EQEYSGKQ
+357 EDEFSGRR